1 MVLII
6 HQCSQVSMKPTYF
19 QRFFMFRVVPCS
31 QISLDVHRCLI
42 VSIRWILEIAKTG
55 VLCLYQLSPFL
66 DILSPQSLSFKVLW
80 AMYSYAYQLSFFSR
94 FISSVAVDSSL
105 ISFSS
110 SCLSPE
116 VKAAPVF
123 VSTAGKCSPAS
134 SRTISFR

>member
-1 MVLII
+1 MVTII
-6 HQCSQVSMKPTYF
+6 HQCSHVFMKPTYF
-19 QRFFMFRVVPCS
+19 QRFFMFRVVLCS

-42 VSIRWILEIAKTG
+42 VSIRWILEISKNG
-55 VLCLYQLSPFL
+55 VLCPYQLSPFL
-66 DILSPQSLSFKVLW
+66 DVLSPQSFSFKVLW

-94 FISSVAVDSSL
+94 FISSIAVDSSL

-123 VSTAGKCSPAS
+123 VSTAGKFSPVS
-134 SRTISFR
+134 SRTIPFR

>member
-6 HQCSQVSMKPTYF
+6 HQCSQVFMKPAYF
-19 QRFFMFRVVPCS
+19 QWLFVFRVVLCS

-42 VSIRWILEIAKTG
+42 VSIRRILEISKTG
-55 VLCLYQLSPFL
+55 VLCPYQLSPFL
-66 DILSPQSLSFKVLW
+66 DILSPQSLSYKVLW
-80 AMYSYAYQLSFFSR
+80 AMYSYAFQLSFFNR

-110 SCLSPE
+110 SCLSPA
-116 VKAAPVF
+116 VRASPVF
-123 VSTAGKCSPAS
+123 VSTAGKCSPVS

>member
-6 HQCSQVSMKPTYF
+6 HQCSQVFMKPTYF

-55 VLCLYQLSPFL
+55 VLCPYQLAPFL
-66 DILSPQSLSFKVLW
+66 DILSPQILTFKVLW
-80 AMYSYAYQLSFFSR
+80 AMYSYAFQLSFFSR

-110 SCLSPE
+110 SCLSPA
-116 VKAAPVF
+116 VRASPVF
-123 VSTAGKCSPAS
+123 VSAAGKCSPVS